1 VGDLNAVVHDDGP
14 EPVVTSTMVM
24 VTGGAQPAVIG
35 VARVT
40 QTCHRMSDGWRIAR
54 RQIA

>member
-1 VGDLNAVVHDDGP
+1 MGDLNAVVHDDGP